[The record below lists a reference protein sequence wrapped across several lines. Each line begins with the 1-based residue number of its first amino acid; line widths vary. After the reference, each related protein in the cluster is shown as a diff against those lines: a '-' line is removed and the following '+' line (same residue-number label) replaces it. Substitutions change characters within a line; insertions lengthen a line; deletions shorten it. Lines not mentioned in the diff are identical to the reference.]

1 MGLHSVWGPPIA
13 WYLFLAGAGAGAYLV
28 GAIAGFLGERYRPLV
43 KPGVLL
49 GAPLV
54 AVGCLLLL
62 IDLGVPAR
70 FMMVFLQ
77 PQTSMMSVG
86 VIIITLFIVLAGV
99 HWVLTLLKKGTPKLL
114 RPLSVVA
121 SVFAVGT
128 AAYTGC
134 LLALVQAIPFWH
146 QPLLPVLFILSAF
159 STGIGAVFVA
169 LGIVRALRPAA
180 KADEAGET
188 DGAGEGAAA
197 EEKALV
203 ASAHGLG
210 CVDLPIIAAEL
221 IVLLSMMFIMGSTN
235 TVASASVAY
244 LVSGDYAVA
253 FWLGIIIVGLVVP
266 AVLEILSLSVWKG
279 KASVAK
285 LLNVGIVTGACLLVG
300 GLILRFAIVSAG
312 MNIAVLM

>member
-54 AVGCLLLL
+54 AIGCLLLL
-62 IDLGVPAR
+62 VDLGVPAR

-121 SVFAVGT
+121 GIFAVGT

-169 LGIVRALRPAA
+169 LGIVRAFRPAA
-180 KADEAGET
+180 KADEVGE
-188 DGAGEGAAA
+188 AGEGAAA

-221 IVLLSMMFIMGSTN
+221 IVLFSMMFIIGSTN
-235 TVASASVAY
+235 TVASTSVAY

-253 FWLGIIIVGLVVP
+253 FWLGIIIVGLAVP

-285 LLNVGIVTGACLLVG
+285 LLNAGIVTGACLLIG